1 MDGEFWETRQKD
13 LPSLLAG
20 QFSSVCDAMMS
31 HADANYVLYISSSVC
46 MYTPAPDE
54 ACLG

>member
-1 MDGEFWETRQKD
+1 MDGEETVDGESWATRQKD

-31 HADANYVLYISSSVC
+31 HADAKYSFIWV
-46 MYTPAPDE
+46 
-54 ACLG
+54 